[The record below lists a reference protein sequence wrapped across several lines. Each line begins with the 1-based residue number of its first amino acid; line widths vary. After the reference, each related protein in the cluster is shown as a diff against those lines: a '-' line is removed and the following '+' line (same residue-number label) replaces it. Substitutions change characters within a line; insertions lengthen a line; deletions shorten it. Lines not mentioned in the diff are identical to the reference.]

1 MIRRIALALGAVI
14 LAYAAY
20 LGWRVAVERGRV
32 SQRVDSIIAAA
43 DPADIALSSRRTAML
58 LKVEDPTF
66 WTNKGLDFGTAGG
79 GMTTLSQSLG
89 KRIFFEGFKPG
100 FAKGELIVLTRF
112 ALYPKVDKRRTLRAY
127 LASAYFGRRNGRAVI
142 GIGPAARAWYGK
154 PLAALSDREYL
165 SLIAMGPSPR
175 TLDPAGHAAANADRV
190 ARIERLLANRCAP
203 RGLRDVMLEGCA

>member
-1 MIRRIALALGAVI
+1 MIRKIALVLGAVV

-175 TLDPAGHAAANADRV
+175 TLDPVGHAAANADRV
-190 ARIERLLANRCAP
+190 ARIERLLANRCVP
-203 RGLRDVMLEGCA
+203 DGLRDVMLEGCA

>member
-175 TLDPAGHAAANADRV
+175 TLDPVGHAAANADRV